1 MATIP
6 AHPST
11 MTQSQSGAIAAM
23 RYKAVTNNII
33 KLREAKKACRRNKK
47 NEAARQWR
55 AEVRANQ

>member
-1 MATIP
+1 
-6 AHPST
+6 